1 MAEHEQAKTDAAARS
16 RRGLPPEHEAR
27 RSLSAEVHAR
37 PFARLQAPQRVSHLA
52 MMTGEDTVEQD
63 YAHLVDLC
71 RRYGVA
77 PPAADVRHVLL
88 DFGAFRLKWERHT
101 EFCSYTVFVGG
112 RLPAHCFDSPALEVA
127 PADWVAAI
135 PGDLLAAVNLVLE
148 APDAPERPTEQIV
161 QAMTSPNFAA
171 SAVSGGAAV
180 AFMDFGM
187 DASGFG
193 RIYVRD
199 RRLKP
204 RQAGRL
210 VQRLLEI
217 ETYRML
223 ALLALPLARTHGRAL
238 SQLGARLSQITS
250 QIGEIQRLEDERRL
264 LEELTRLAAEI
275 EEIATGTSYRFAAAR
290 AYWALVQKRIR
301 ELREERVEGF
311 QVFSEFMDRRMAPAM
326 QTCEAVRERQ
336 ETLSERV
343 SRATELLRTR
353 VDIVLEE
360 QNANLL
366 VSMDRRAR
374 LQLRLQQTVEGLSV
388 AAITYYAVGLV
399 NYAGKGLTASGLRVP
414 VDIATGIAVPVVA
427 ALVWIGIR
435 RARRMIERQNDPG
448 DRKEKANGS

>member
-1 MAEHEQAKTDAAARS
+1 MADHDQAETDAAALS
-16 RRGLPPEHEAR
+16 RHGLPPEHEDR

-37 PFARLQAPQRVSHLA
+37 PFARLQAPQRVTHLA
-52 MMTGEDTVEQD
+52 MLTGEDTVERD
-63 YAHLVDLC
+63 HAHLVALC
-71 RRYGVA
+71 RRHGVA

-88 DFGAFRLKWERHT
+88 DFDDFRLKWERHT

-112 RLPAHCFDSPALEVA
+112 ALPSDPFDAPALAAV

-135 PGDLLAAVNLVLE
+135 PGRLLTAVNLVLE
-148 APDAPERPTEQIV
+148 ARDAPERATEEIV
-161 QAMTSPNFAA
+161 RGMTSPNFAA

-187 DASGFG
+187 DVAGFG

-199 RRLKP
+199 RRLRP

-223 ALLALPLARTHGRAL
+223 ALLALPLARAHGREL
-238 SQLGARLSQITS
+238 SQIDARLSEITG
-250 QIGEIQRLEDERRL
+250 QLGEIQRLEDERRL

-275 EEIATGTSYRFAAAR
+275 EESAAGTAYRFAAAR
-290 AYWALVQKRIR
+290 AYWTLVRKRIR
-301 ELREERVEGF
+301 ELREERVEGY
-311 QVFSEFMDRRMAPAM
+311 QVFSEFMERRMAPAM

-360 QNANLL
+360 QNASLL
-366 VSMDRRAR
+366 ASMDRRAR
-374 LQLRLQQTVEGLSV
+374 LQLRLQETVEGLSV

-414 VDIATGIAVPVVA
+414 VDIATGVAVPLVA
-427 ALVWIGIR
+427 GLVWIGVR
-435 RARRMIERQNDPG
+435 RARRMIARRNDPG
-448 DRKEKANGS
+448 DRKGETDAS